1 MLGALTLWHLH
12 FSVSDYEGKYTSIP
26 QLARCR
32 NGPCTE
38 RAVKVAVPR

>member
-1 MLGALTLWHLH
+1 LGWPGSEQNKTPVLR
-12 FSVSDYEGKYTSIP
+12 I
-26 QLARCR
+26 RCR

>member
-1 MLGALTLWHLH
+1 LSATNKAAKSCAGSA
-12 FSVSDYEGKYTSIP
+12 SRS
-26 QLARCR
+26 ARCG